1 MIRLAV
7 GDAVE
12 DAVVDKLVRKLLK
25 TPIISNP
32 ARLGVGC
39 FAKNW

>member
-25 TPIISNP
+25 TPIISIP
-32 ARLGVGC
+32 ARLDVRR
-39 FAKNW
+39 FTKNW